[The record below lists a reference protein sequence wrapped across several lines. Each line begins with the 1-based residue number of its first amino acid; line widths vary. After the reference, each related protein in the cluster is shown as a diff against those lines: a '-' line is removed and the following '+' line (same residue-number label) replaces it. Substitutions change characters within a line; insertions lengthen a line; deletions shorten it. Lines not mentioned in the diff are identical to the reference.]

1 MKTLSQEELKTKA
14 ADVFK
19 HYRKAQKVA
28 VTSDGMVFITD
39 NSENAV
45 VNHSKRN
52 RYGRELKIVHF
63 TRDDI
68 EGSGAPEKTAKE
80 LIAEIETATDRLV
93 VVEIYEAEKNG
104 KARKSVL
111 EAAEKRFK
119 ELKADKQ

>member
-1 MKTLSQEELKTKA
+1 MKTLSHDELKAKA
-14 ADVFK
+14 TDVFTR
-19 HYRKAQKVA
+19 YIKAKKVA
-28 VTSDGMVFITD
+28 VTSDGMAFITD
-39 NSENAV
+39 DGENAV
-45 VNHSKRN
+45 INHSKKN
-52 RYGRELKIVHF
+52 RYGKELKIARF

-111 EAAEKRFK
+111 DAADKKFK
-119 ELKADKQ
+119 ELKPAE